1 MSACRCADLPQT
13 LRALLQQNPDK
24 QQPQQH
30 TNRSTH
36 AFPPSSPPL
45 PSFISPPFSFLSLS
59 RAVKKPKGTVSVVPQ
74 IKAQTPAGSYN
85 LNNMDPVIMSAHCYE
100 AGAHA
105 MAVCVDKV
113 S

>member
-45 PSFISPPFSFLSLS
+45 PS
-59 RAVKKPKGTVSVVPQ
+59 AVKKPKGTVSVVPQ